1 MKKHLGSSKPVR
13 YSAMALSVSAIA
25 LSVITL
31 VAVYFKF
38 DGVIQIKLGMDGGQ
52 VLIDGRQHTDTYQ

>member
-1 MKKHLGSSKPVR
+1 MKTHIPCSKSTHYPVV
-13 YSAMALSVSAIA
+13 ALSVSAIA
-25 LSVITL
+25 LSAITF

-52 VLIDGRQHTDTYQ
+52 VLIDGRQHIDKNQ